1 MLSVPARAAAAA
13 LQMPT
18 DAGGRAVACRDCCGH
33 WQVYLMLFV
42 MVIPK
47 IDFSLFVV
55 FPPNEPTHTAHTAT
69 DLASA
74 AIDYS

>member
-1 MLSVPARAAAAA
+1 MAAAAFGGRVILTA

-33 WQVYLMLFV
+33 WQVFLILFV

-55 FPPNEPTHTAHTAT
+55 F
-69 DLASA
+69 LSFVFYK
-74 AIDYS
+74 DYLC

>member
-1 MLSVPARAAAAA
+1 MPARAATAA

-18 DAGGRAVACRDCCGH
+18 DARGRAVACRDCCGH
-33 WQVYLMLFV
+33 WQVFFILFV

-47 IDFSLFVV
+47 FDFSLFVV
-55 FPPNEPTHTAHTAT
+55 LSRALYSHTAT

>member
-1 MLSVPARAAAAA
+1 
-13 LQMPT
+13 MPT

-33 WQVYLMLFV
+33 WQVFLILFV

-55 FPPNEPTHTAHTAT
+55 F
-69 DLASA
+69 LSFVFYK
-74 AIDYS
+74 DYLC